1 VADCFEKEAGVDL
14 AQANKDVFIEM
25 QSILE
30 SLKRHDLDPALEWTN
45 ANRERLLQLNSN
57 LEFSLHKLKFI
68 ELLKGGVQG
77 QMAAVDYARNFAPFA
92 EKHAAEIQSLMGS
105 LLFLPTGLEQ
115 SPYSNLLDPALWAQI
130 ADMFTRDSRALLGMS
145 VNSPLSVLLNSGIK
159 AVPSLLNIREVM
171 QQRNVINMWGH
182 NDELPIEIDL
192 GPDSRFHSIFS
203 CPILRQQTS
212 DNNPP
217 MRLSCGHVIS
227 KEALQKLASNN
238 KLKCPYC
245 PMETILSEAKQIYF

>member
-1 VADCFEKEAGVDL
+1 L
-14 AQANKDVFIEM
+14 N
-25 QSILE
+25 
-30 SLKRHDLDPALEWTN
+30 RRDLDAALGWAK
-45 ANRERLLQLNSN
+45 ANRERLLALNSH
-57 LEFSLHKLKFI
+57 LEFALHKLKFI

-77 QMAAVDYARNFAPFA
+77 QMAAVEYARNFEPFS
-92 EKHAAEIQSLMGS
+92 EKHAAEIQALMGS
-105 LLFLPTGLEQ
+105 LLFLPNGLEN

-130 ADMFTRDSRALLGMS
+130 ADMFTKDSRALLGMS
-145 VNSPLSVLLNSGIK
+145 VNSPLSVLLNSGMK
-159 AVPSLLNIREVM
+159 AVPALLNIREVM
-171 QQRNVINMWGH
+171 QQRNVIGMWGH

-217 MRLSCGHVIS
+217 MRLTCGHVIS

-245 PMETILSEAKQIYF
+245 PVESTLAEAKQIYF